1 MKLTEDKFPILSCV
15 ENNILSD
22 KIHEFLDRQFPDQK
36 EQKEMLSSFPFFVN
50 KRLQINYISKS
61 IHEKLLDTSNFIK
74 AKNLLKRSPATVGLL
89 LLPETIYPDFT
100 NVPDYMNADPI
111 DYPINTI
118 LYSWLNMDD
127 HDKISNEYTLSDLK
141 KRISEGETPPQGANW
156 NNLIEQLESGKEGWG
171 NNVDRELLI
180 MPIYNDGTTQA
191 TKQHALQSNDEIYG
205 WEYSEQEGRSWY
217 GKIHDYVM
225 SFILFYNYTD
235 TETKIIH
242 GIDSGEQRRVKL
254 NGEKFINSSKN
265 DIEIIDSSYFTK
277 IIRTG
282 EFGVSGH
289 FRVQRH
295 GIENSEAKI
304 IFIDGYKKSGYT
316 RNAKIE
322 KK

>member
-1 MKLTEDKFPILSCV
+1 
-15 ENNILSD
+15 
-22 KIHEFLDRQFPDQK
+22 
-36 EQKEMLSSFPFFVN
+36 
-50 KRLQINYISKS
+50 
-61 IHEKLLDTSNFIK
+61 
-74 AKNLLKRSPATVGLL
+74 
-89 LLPETIYPDFT
+89 
-100 NVPDYMNADPI
+100 
-111 DYPINTI
+111 
-118 LYSWLNMDD
+118 
-127 HDKISNEYTLSDLK
+127 
-141 KRISEGETPPQGANW
+141 
-156 NNLIEQLESGKEGWG
+156 
-171 NNVDRELLI
+171 
-180 MPIYNDGTTQA
+180 
-191 TKQHALQSNDEIYG
+191 
-205 WEYSEQEGRSWY
+205 
-217 GKIHDYVM
+217 M
-225 SFILFYNYTD
+225 SFILFYNYTE